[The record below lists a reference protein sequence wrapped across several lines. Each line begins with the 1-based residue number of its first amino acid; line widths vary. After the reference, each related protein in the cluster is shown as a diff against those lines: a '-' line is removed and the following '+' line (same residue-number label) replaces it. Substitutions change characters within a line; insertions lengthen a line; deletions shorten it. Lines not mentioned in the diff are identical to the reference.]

1 MKKYIYKIKAFLI
14 VSLICSILSTT
25 ALAVA
30 PYLTKLLFDS
40 ISKGNNTQ
48 LMYLII
54 IYIACNL
61 LSLGLSYGEML
72 YNWKASIDF
81 EMSLKQDFFKAIT
94 NYSYKRF
101 SSKDVGEYI
110 SLQGNEITQLE
121 MDYLTPIL
129 DIFKSISIF
138 IIYGIMFFAF
148 IDWRI
153 ALVMILSSMAA
164 TLISPHITSK
174 QLSLRQKK
182 YLDNMGQYVSKIK
195 DLLDGFKLIQSK
207 TRNNILFEQNK
218 FLRDT
223 AKFRFNY
230 GKQKTLAY
238 TIDGGFIYLLHIICF
253 AMVGYLLFKK
263 EITIG
268 TAVATFGYIECFIS
282 PIQSLTYDINM
293 INSTKD
299 IKKKVLDFMAYDN
312 SQSKLTS
319 KNIFY
324 SNIEFKNVSIQYKTF
339 SLKDFSYKFEKG
351 KKYAIIGHSGS
362 GKSTIIN
369 SLMKY
374 VEVSKGSIAIDG
386 ENINTLDTANII
398 SCINQSEHIFASNFV
413 NNITIFNSYNLTNI
427 DFIKEKIDKKML
439 SSITEKENCNLLSGG
454 EKQVLSIIRI
464 LLTNTPIYI
473 MDEIFSA
480 TDMNTTKKL
489 QNFLLSLEDKTMIM
503 ITHKLSQDLS
513 MFDEILLMEDGK
525 LIQNGSYDYICNS
538 IEFKTLQSSF

>member
-1 MKKYIYKIKAFLI
+1 
-14 VSLICSILSTT
+14 
-25 ALAVA
+25 
-30 PYLTKLLFDS
+30 
-40 ISKGNNTQ
+40 
-48 LMYLII
+48 
-54 IYIACNL
+54 
-61 LSLGLSYGEML
+61 
-72 YNWKASIDF
+72 
-81 EMSLKQDFFKAIT
+81 
-94 NYSYKRF
+94 
-101 SSKDVGEYI
+101 
-110 SLQGNEITQLE
+110 
-121 MDYLTPIL
+121 
-129 DIFKSISIF
+129 
-138 IIYGIMFFAF
+138 
-148 IDWRI
+148 
-153 ALVMILSSMAA
+153 
-164 TLISPHITSK
+164 
-174 QLSLRQKK
+174 
-182 YLDNMGQYVSKIK
+182 
-195 DLLDGFKLIQSK
+195 
-207 TRNNILFEQNK
+207 
-218 FLRDT
+218 
-223 AKFRFNY
+223 
-230 GKQKTLAY
+230 
-238 TIDGGFIYLLHIICF
+238 
-253 AMVGYLLFKK
+253 
-263 EITIG
+263 
-268 TAVATFGYIECFIS
+268 
-282 PIQSLTYDINM
+282 M